1 MLTRAGVIKIRL
13 ILLIKKW
20 VLYFH
25 CRKLSTLNINNDFQ
39 LLTWLETNIQPTF
52 TCTECTEQLAHFFF
66 VFLFFIFCFCFQTTR
81 FVFKLQVWKQLSWG
95 SGSLNQVTLGFCECI
110 RSCSSYTGHYLP
122 ECIAWTM
129 LLCQKI
135 PKKNSEQCQKF
146 FKSGSSQRKLWIF
159 ISHTCETT
167 RLFYVA

>member
-1 MLTRAGVIKIRL
+1 MLTRASVIKIRL

-52 TCTECTEQLAHFFF
+52 TCTECTEHLAHFFLF
-66 VFLFFIFCFCFQTTR
+66 VFLFVFV

-95 SGSLNQVTLGFCECI
+95 SGSLNQVSLGFCERI
-110 RSCSSYTGHYLP
+110 RSCSSYTDHYLP

-135 PKKNSEQCQKF
+135 PKKNSEQCQKSC
-146 FKSGSSQRKLWIF
+146 KSGSSQRKLWIF
-159 ISHTCETT
+159 ISYTCETT